1 MRTAIQNAVNENIVL
16 VFAAGNFNENT
27 DNNPMYPGVYPEV
40 IAVAALDQLDQ
51 KADRPT
57 WGSNFGTN
65 VDVSAPGVNVWSTA
79 RFGGYR
85 FLEGTSMATP
95 HASGVAA
102 LVWSVNRNLTNEEV
116 RQVIEDTCDD
126 IDAANPGFVGM
137 LGRGRVNAFQAVSRA
152 TGAISMSGALSQLLE
167 PNKDISGALSSVL
180 E

>member
-1 MRTAIQNAVNENIVL
+1 
-16 VFAAGNFNENT
+16 
-27 DNNPMYPGVYPEV
+27 
-40 IAVAALDQLDQ
+40 
-51 KADRPT
+51 
-57 WGSNFGTN
+57 
-65 VDVSAPGVNVWSTA
+65 
-79 RFGGYR
+79 
-85 FLEGTSMATP
+85 MATP